1 MEKKAGNTS
10 TPKTNSISFHNN
22 NMDLRPYENIIQALY
37 RMQKIEKMFGL
48 PPKSNISI

>member
-1 MEKKAGNTS
+1 
-10 TPKTNSISFHNN
+10 
-22 NMDLRPYENIIQALY
+22 MDLRPYENIIQALY